1 MVLSPFLSSCCSTF
15 APAKNSEPRI
25 SCRNKKDSSNAER
38 AVTNSMSLIW
48 ESLRHYNFSKNIE
61 NLILQTWRANLVAVI
76 RSIEYHDE
84 NVKYLDKDNELTIL
98 STIAATELQTAYS
111 EFVSC
116 FKLDYFI
123 GTIQNIHHLRLE
135 RTIRNKLIIAVT
147 GIRIC
152 NDKERLLISLSI
164 WYDGLTMPIFYEITE
179 IDFMTSCKI
188 TSELTT
194 LIQQQSLQY
203 NVHEDNLKKLKTN
216 EKNKSVS

>member
-1 MVLSPFLSSCCSTF
+1 
-15 APAKNSEPRI
+15 
-25 SCRNKKDSSNAER
+25 
-38 AVTNSMSLIW
+38 MSLIW

-61 NLILQTWRANLVAVI
+61 NLILQTWRANLLAVI
-76 RSIEYHDE
+76 GSIEYHDE
-84 NVKYLDKDNELTIL
+84 NVKYLVSDKDNELTIL

-123 GTIQNIHHLRLE
+123 GTIQNIHHLPLE
-135 RTIRNKLIIAVT
+135 RTIRNKLIIAVA

-203 NVHEDNLKKLKTN
+203 NVHEDNLKKLKTK